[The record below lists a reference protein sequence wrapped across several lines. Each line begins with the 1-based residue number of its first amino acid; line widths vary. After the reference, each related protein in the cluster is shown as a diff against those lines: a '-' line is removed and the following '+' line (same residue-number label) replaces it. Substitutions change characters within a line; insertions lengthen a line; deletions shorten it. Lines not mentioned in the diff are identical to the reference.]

1 MPLGF
6 LFVTLF
12 KLTFF
17 FIWETNE
24 IYKLKSLKLWL
35 WPNSCKGGIPLFKFE
50 STYLSLA
57 NLVAS
62 PFASKNTTRIHL
74 KGSQG
79 QVLCGS
85 SLWPWK
91 GFVPTKSNSRFLGF
105 CPLLG
110 VYLDFESKWVSCHL
124 VSRAQGSKVWFFYLS
139 FCLILFLFCSL
150 LFSFQFLLDLV
161 SVFVLFI
168 FWIWFC
174 CSAYQFIFYHFPV
187 LNFFLFCS
195 SCQFILVAYQ
205 FIFITFP
212 VLGFC
217 SVLPI
222 SSS

>member
-1 MPLGF
+1 M
-6 LFVTLF
+6 
-12 KLTFF
+12 
-17 FIWETNE
+17 
-24 IYKLKSLKLWL
+24 
-35 WPNSCKGGIPLFKFE
+35 
-50 STYLSLA
+50 
-57 NLVAS
+57 AS

-124 VSRAQGSKVWFFYLS
+124 VSRAQGSKVLFFYLY

-150 LFSFQFLLDLV
+150 LFSFEFLLDLV

-174 CSAYQFIFYHFPV
+174 CEAYSGSGFVV
-187 LNFFLFCS
+187 LH
-195 SCQFILVAYQ
+195 
-205 FIFITFP
+205 
-212 VLGFC
+212 
-217 SVLPI
+217 I
-222 SSS
+222 SSSFIFFQFWASVLFFLSVRHSHSVL